1 MNSLASLAHHPPPL
15 NASQIAFFATAATV
29 IPVLYLALAVQGR
42 AYGTLIQ
49 IANRAE
55 QEVAVRARVRGKK
68 RWGLGL
74 TGNIAVNLATLIL
87 LYAGTGEF
95 QALDA
100 LYTGSGDSNGQYVL
114 FATTFLL
121 ILVVG
126 GPVIT
131 LGLRVWGPKAVK
143 DVLNQ
148 DQEEPT
154 PTPQHPGSGQAAPTS
169 ILEPGKTDKAQAG
182 AGEDALTHEG
192 IGTENGPTVP
202 ESLDNS

>member
-1 MNSLASLAHHPPPL
+1 MSSLASLAQHHPPSL
-15 NASQIAFFATAATV
+15 TASQIAFFATAATV

-42 AYGTLIQ
+42 AYATLIQ
-49 IANRAE
+49 IANRAA
-55 QEVAVRARVRGKK
+55 QEAAVRARARGKK

-74 TGNIAVNLATLIL
+74 TGTIASNLAILIL

-100 LYTGSGDSNGQYVL
+100 LYTGSEDGNGQYVL
-114 FATTFLL
+114 LSTSFLI

-126 GPVIT
+126 GPAIT
-131 LGLRVWGPKAVK
+131 LVLQAWGPKAVR

-154 PTPQHPGSGQAAPTS
+154 PASQQRGSVSAAPAS
-169 ILEPGKTDKAQAG
+169 ILEPGKADKVQAG
-182 AGEDALTHEG
+182 ASDDALTHEG
-192 IGTENGPTVP
+192 NGTENGQAAP
-202 ESLDNS
+202 E

>member
-1 MNSLASLAHHPPPL
+1 MT
-15 NASQIAFFATAATV
+15 ASQIAFFATAATV

-55 QEVAVRARVRGKK
+55 QEAAVRARARGRK
-68 RWGLGL
+68 RWGLGP
-74 TGNIAVNLATLIL
+74 TGTIAGSLASCIL

-100 LYTGSGDSNGQYVL
+100 LYTGSEDGNGQYVL
-114 FATTFLL
+114 FSTSFLI
-121 ILVVG
+121 ILVAG

-131 LGLRVWGPKAVK
+131 LALQTWGPKAVR

-148 DQEEPT
+148 VQEEPT
-154 PTPQHPGSGQAAPTS
+154 PAPQQHGSMATAPAST
-169 ILEPGKTDKAQAG
+169 LEPGKTDKAQT
-182 AGEDALTHEG
+182 DARDDSLTHEG
-192 IGTENGPTVP
+192 NGTENGQAAP
-202 ESLDNS
+202 E